1 MAMNGWKK
9 YTAAISEKKLNKHQ
23 TIPNKALL
31 FGATIR
37 KTIMASEHQT
47 SPQMLRT

>member
-1 MAMNGWKK
+1 MDGKNTQLQYQK
-9 YTAAISEKKLNKHQ
+9 KKLNKQ
-23 TIPNKALL
+23 KTIPNKALL

-37 KTIMASEHQT
+37 KTIMASGHQI